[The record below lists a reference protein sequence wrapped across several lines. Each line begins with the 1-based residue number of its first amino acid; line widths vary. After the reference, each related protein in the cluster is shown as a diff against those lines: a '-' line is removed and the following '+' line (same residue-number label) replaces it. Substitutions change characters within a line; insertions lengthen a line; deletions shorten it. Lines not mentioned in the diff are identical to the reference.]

1 MLHSKTFEHLAV
13 SLNVQA
19 FPVHF
24 HATSP
29 SSPGQISS
37 SSMETSIRP
46 ASAPAGHLL
55 VQMALQLLDVG
66 VSCLDTLV
74 NKKTTKMDE
83 FDTLGWC

>member
-29 SSPGQISS
+29 SSPTVTHLIMKHHRKHPSDDQLAG
-37 SSMETSIRP
+37 
-46 ASAPAGHLL
+46 SAPAGHLL

-74 NKKTTKMDE
+74 KKKQKN
-83 FDTLGWC
+83 G